1 MHVGTSTLTVSSVV
15 FSFFYRSQQPDYHG
29 AVQCID
35 FAALNLALRFGLL
48 CGAGLTMPL
57 VWFCNLT
64 EFEALRQLPNTF
76 ILPPATSSVCAHSE
90 VRIQIA
96 QEILEVITNILSEP
110 NQVTVNQKDSTRLD
124 LELHVY
130 NHMMRSERICPP
142 RDLST
147 TCSSEIISFPR
158 TRRSWPNQM
167 RNLSNLYNHNSTT
180 ASWVSSLTGTTTKMS
195 KKWIWMTDQFTSI
208 WKRLSRLVTS

>member
-1 MHVGTSTLTVSSVV
+1 
-15 FSFFYRSQQPDYHG
+15 
-29 AVQCID
+29 
-35 FAALNLALRFGLL
+35 
-48 CGAGLTMPL
+48 MPL

-208 WKRLSRLVTS
+208 WKRLSRLVTSWMMRVIYWLDILKTDFHSYVNRWDVFQGQDSRSSLGINEFDRKKNQKNFRVK